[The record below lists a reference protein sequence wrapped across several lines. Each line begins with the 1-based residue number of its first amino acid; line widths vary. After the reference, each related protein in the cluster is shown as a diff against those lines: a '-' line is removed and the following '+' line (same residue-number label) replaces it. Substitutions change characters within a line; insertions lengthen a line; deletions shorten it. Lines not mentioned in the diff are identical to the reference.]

1 MVNVKERNGTRIG
14 VLALQGDFARHVEA
28 LERLGVK
35 ASEVREPEDLNG
47 LSGLVLPGGESTAM
61 LKLMEGT
68 GMEDAIRT
76 FHETGGAVFGTCAG
90 LILIADRVTDPEQR
104 SLHLLDVDVERN
116 AYGRQLDSFEADVEL
131 SIGRD
136 EPLRGVFI
144 RAPRVTRHGP
154 GVEVLARAADGEA
167 VLLRQGNILA
177 ATFHPEMTSDLRVH
191 RYFVEEVQN
200 HRTPKD

>member
-1 MVNVKERNGTRIG
+1 MVNLTERNGTRIG

-35 ASEVREPEDLNG
+35 AAEVREPEDLNG

-68 GMEDAIRT
+68 SMEDAIRS
-76 FHETGGAVFGTCAG
+76 FHEKGGAVFGTCAG

-116 AYGRQLDSFEADVEL
+116 AYGRQRDSFEADIES

-144 RAPRVTRHGP
+144 RAPRVTRQGP

-200 HRTPKD
+200 HRTSKD